1 MTASTTQDRPV
12 SSAGPRFPFTAIV
25 GQTAMKRALILN
37 AINTRIGGVLI
48 RGKKGT
54 AKSTAVRSLAAL
66 LPEVQVVQGCPYS
79 CLPEIRQG
87 LCQWCHPHPE
97 PTPEEAGTLRED
109 APSVTRQVRIVDLPV
124 GATEDR
130 LVGSL
135 DIEQAIR
142 SGSRSFEPGLIATTH
157 RGILYVDEVNLL
169 NDHLVDVLLD
179 AAAMGRNYVEREGI
193 SVSHAAE
200 FILVGTMNP
209 EEGDLRPQ
217 LLDRFG
223 LAVEVDS
230 AFTPEERREVVKRRI
245 AYESDPYG
253 FMDRWHDFEEAERER
268 ILRSRQ
274 LLDQVNVSDDI
285 LELITDICAEYQVD
299 GLRADI
305 VMYKTASTIAAY
317 EGRDH
322 VVPEDVREAAEMALL
337 HRQRRQP
344 FQQPNLV
351 TEQLDSMIDE
361 FQNRPQDR
369 ESRHQ
374 DQAQSEEQ
382 DDADPDSPDQSAPNV
397 PDSGGEAGPEEQPP
411 DPRGDSGPEDQYFE
425 VGSPFSVRSL
435 QVNPPD
441 HRARP
446 SSGRRARTVSGTPSG
461 RYIGAAVPQ
470 EKASDLALDA
480 TLRAAAPHQSQRR
493 AHPHPNLFPGDERTS
508 DTPELLVEPWDLRE
522 KVRETKTGSL
532 ILFVVDAS
540 GSMGAQ
546 RRMVAVKGAILSLLL
561 DAYQRR
567 DRVGLIAFRGTGAQV
582 LLPPTSSVDLAHAM
596 LQEMPTGGRTPLSRG
611 LLLAMEVIEA
621 EKQKDRNVLPLLVV
635 LTDGRANVAMG
646 SSAAEPP
653 GGNSLLDSATAV
665 EEAAL
670 QRPMGNSG
678 ADLPLKEARAM
689 AAAIR
694 EQKISAV
701 VIDTETD
708 FLRLGLA
715 NSIADEMGAPCLKLE
730 ELHADGL
737 ADAVRLQVATSGT
750 SPLTPDEIQ
759 GLLEQ
764 IKLS

>member
-1 MTASTTQDRPV
+1 MTTSPQQSFDRLRTDR
-12 SSAGPRFPFTAIV
+12 GEPRFPFTAIV

-37 AINTRIGGVLI
+37 AVNTRIGGVLI

-66 LPEVQVVQGCPYS
+66 LPEVSVVRGCPYS
-79 CLPEIRQG
+79 CHPDNPQP
-87 LCQWCHPHPE
+87 LCSHGKETSP
-97 PTPEEAGTLRED
+97 
-109 APSVTRQVRIVDLPV
+109 VTRQVRIVDLPV

-142 SGSRSFEPGLIATTH
+142 TGSRSFEPGLIAATH

-169 NDHLVDVLLD
+169 NDHLIDVLLD

-245 AYESDPYG
+245 AYEADPFG
-253 FMDRWHDFEEAERER
+253 FMDQWQESEAAERQR
-268 ILRSRQ
+268 ILRSQQ
-274 LLDQVNVSDDI
+274 LLDRVIVSDDI
-285 LELITDICAEYQVD
+285 LELITGICAEYQVD

-317 EGRDH
+317 EGRDS
-322 VVPEDVREAAEMALL
+322 VAAGDVREAAEMALL

-344 FQQPNLV
+344 FQQPHLA

-361 FQNRPQDR
+361 FQNRPHDR
-369 ESRHQ
+369 EPSNQ
-374 DQAQSEEQ
+374 DNSQSEEQ
-382 DDADPDSPDQSAPNV
+382 EDGDPDPP
-397 PDSGGEAGPEEQPP
+397 EPEEQPP
-411 DPRGDSGPEDQYFE
+411 EPEGDSGPQEQYFE
-425 VGSPFSVRSL
+425 VGAPFSVRSL
-435 QVNPPD
+435 QVKPPD

-446 SSGRRARTVSGTPSG
+446 TGGRRARTVSGTPSG
-461 RYIGAAVPQ
+461 RYVGADTPQ
-470 EKASDLALDA
+470 GKASDLALDA
-480 TLRAAAPHQSQRR
+480 TLRAAAPNQFQRR
-493 AHPHPNLFPGDERTS
+493 SHPSPV
-508 DTPELLVEPWDLRE
+508 PEGEGKDGNDGPAFLIEPWDMRQ

-567 DRVGLIAFRGTGAQV
+567 DRVGLIAFRGTTAQA
-582 LLPPTSSVDLAHAM
+582 LLPPTSSVDLAHA
-596 LQEMPTGGRTPLSRG
+596 LLSEMPTGGRTPLSRG

-621 EKQKDRNVLPLLVV
+621 EKRKDRNALPLLVV
-635 LTDGRANVAMG
+635 LSDGRANVAMG
-646 SSAAEPP
+646 AADGSTQMGGSVGLEPVE
-653 GGNSLLDSATAV
+653 GRSTSLPIA
-665 EEAAL
+665 
-670 QRPMGNSG
+670 
-678 ADLPLKEARAM
+678 EARAV
-689 AAAIR
+689 AAGIR
-694 EQKISAV
+694 EQRIPAV
-701 VIDTETD
+701 VVDTETD

-715 NSIADEMGAPCLKLE
+715 APIAEAMGAACIKLE
-730 ELHADGL
+730 ELHSDAL
-737 ADAVRLQVATSGT
+737 ADTVRMQLPTTDNQ
-750 SPLTPDEIQ
+750 PLTPDEVQ
-759 GLLEQ
+759 ELLQ
-764 IKLS
+764 RIKLE

>member
-1 MTASTTQDRPV
+1 MTTSPAQQR
-12 SSAGPRFPFTAIV
+12 GEPRFPFTAIV
-25 GQTAMKRALILN
+25 GQKTMKRALILN

-66 LPEVQVVQGCPYS
+66 LPEVAVRRGCPYS
-79 CLPEIRQG
+79 CSPGNSQE
-87 LCQWCHPHPE
+87 LCIWCQEHG
-97 PTPEEAGTLRED
+97 AD
-109 APSVTRQVRIVDLPV
+109 APAVSRQVRIVDLPV

-135 DIEQAIR
+135 DIEQAIKT
-142 SGSRSFEPGLIATTH
+142 GSRSFEPGLIAATH

-230 AFTPEERREVVKRRI
+230 AFTAEERQEVVKRRI
-245 AYESDPYG
+245 AFEADPFQ
-253 FMDRWHDFEEAERER
+253 FMADWQASEAVERER
-268 ILRSRQ
+268 ILRSQEMLGKIR
-274 LLDQVNVSDDI
+274 VPDDI
-285 LELITDICAEYQVD
+285 LELITGICHEYQVD

-317 EGRDH
+317 EGRDE
-322 VVPEDVREAAEMALL
+322 VSAEDVREAAEMALL

-344 FQQPNLV
+344 FQQPHLV
-351 TEQLDSMIDE
+351 TEQLDSIIE
-361 FQNRPQDR
+361 EHQNRPQNR
-369 ESRHQ
+369 EPQ
-374 DQAQSEEQ
+374 DQDNSQSEEQ
-382 DDADPDSPDQSAPNV
+382 DDGDPDSPE
-397 PDSGGEAGPEEQPP
+397 PDPSDEEEQPP
-411 DPRGDSGPEDQYFE
+411 VPPGDSGPQEQYFE
-425 VGSPFSVRSL
+425 VGNPFSVRSL
-435 QVNPPD
+435 QVKPPD

-446 SSGRRARTVSGTPSG
+446 TGGRRARTVSGSPSG
-461 RYIGAAVPQ
+461 RYVGADVPQ
-470 EKASDLALDA
+470 DKASDLALDA
-480 TLRAAAPHQSQRR
+480 TLRSAAPHQVQRR
-493 AHPHPNLFPGDERTS
+493 ANVSE
-508 DTPELLVEPWDLRE
+508 TPEGESTPAFLIEPWDVRE

-567 DRVGLIAFRGTGAQV
+567 DRVGLIAFRGTSAQV
-582 LLPPTSSVDLAHAM
+582 LLPPTSSVDLAHVM
-596 LQEMPTGGRTPLSRG
+596 LSEMPTGGRTPLSRG
-611 LLLAMEVIEA
+611 LLLAMEVIET
-621 EKQKDRNVLPLLVV
+621 EKQKDRNVLPLIVV
-635 LTDGRANVAMG
+635 MSDGRANVAMG
-646 SSAAEPP
+646 SADTAPASGQ
-653 GGNSLLDSATAV
+653 GGT
-665 EEAAL
+665 
-670 QRPMGNSG
+670 G
-678 ADLPLKEARAM
+678 LPIAEARAM

-694 EQKISAV
+694 EQRISSV

-715 NSIADEMGAPCLKLE
+715 QPIADAMGAPCIKLE
-730 ELHADGL
+730 ELHSDSL
-737 ADAVRLQVATSGT
+737 ADTVRMQLPTTDAQ
-750 SPLTPDEIQ
+750 PLTPEEVQ
-759 GLLEQ
+759 GLLQQ
-764 IKLS
+764 IKLN